1 MKLKEAAV
9 LFVEDEPLLRESMGA
24 WLARKARR
32 VLCAQ
37 HGAEALEI
45 LAANKIDLLLS
56 DVRMPVMD
64 GLALVKKI
72 REAEPRPRVILVTGY
87 NDLALPEAYEL
98 GVDAVVEKPIDRGEL
113 LRAMQGCLAG
123 VDRLDVQK
131 AE

>member
-32 VLCAQ
+32 VICAQ

-45 LAANKIDLLLS
+45 LAANKVDLLLT

-64 GLALVKKI
+64 GITLVRRI
-72 REAEPRPRVILVTGY
+72 RKTGATPRVILVTGY
-87 NDLALPEAYEL
+87 KDQVLQDASKL
-98 GVDAVVEKPIDRGEL
+98 GVDAIVEKPFDREEL
-113 LRAMQGCLAG
+113 LRTMRDCLEDVEG
-123 VDRLDVQK
+123 V
-131 AE
+131 AA